1 MCKRSGIGTDTYIC
15 SFNNRSIRTARF
27 VPEGIVRS
35 KYSRSVTMESTHLLD
50 GSKKRV
56 KIHPH
61 TITAKYAPH
70 TPHTHTHF
78 PQPGDEGYDDAPS
91 FEEFGSFVDE
101 TSERKKLTGTRKWTE
116 RAGTLFGGKDK
127 SKDMPS
133 KPPTGGGEEGG
144 GTGPGGG
151 VGEQLAS
158 FGEASVSA
166 SRLTWATLVGAA
178 LAHGCVCVLTR
189 LAISRFNLP
198 PLTLLLVRSI
208 LQLLYGTVPMKR
220 AETAFGSKGYRRKL
234 LLYGLTHSFSL
245 CCAYSS
251 LSFIPIGEDEAMLTT
266 WRLATTVLSA
276 TLALLLLDERLGLVD
291 LVTVATG
298 VIGLGLALVPNP
310 RGLDVDKN
318 GTSSELSSGT
328 MAQQS
333 AQFWREAFGWSLSVL
348 AGLWM
353 SLALV
358 MYRSLKERVSVGT
371 ALFTVSWTGCLGTL
385 ASMIVLQEGPVWPA
399 NLQAWCLIVAVA
411 VFSAGGFLGV
421 THGLTRLHPA
431 LVSATQGL
439 EVPVSMVLETA
450 VMPLVPSVCEVI
462 GGVVV
467 VMSVSWLVTVKL
479 LPSRGSGRKQRE
491 EYEEILDSPIK

>member
-1 MCKRSGIGTDTYIC
+1 
-15 SFNNRSIRTARF
+15 
-27 VPEGIVRS
+27 
-35 KYSRSVTMESTHLLD
+35 MESTHLLD

-61 TITAKYAPH
+61 TVTAKYAPH

-91 FEEFGSFVDE
+91 FEDFGSFLEE
-101 TSERKKLTGTRKWTE
+101 TSDKKQLTGARKWTGK
-116 RAGTLFGGKDK
+116 AGGK
-127 SKDMPS
+127 
-133 KPPTGGGEEGG
+133 GA
-144 GTGPGGG
+144 GGG

-158 FGEASVSA
+158 FSEASVSA
-166 SRLTWATLVGAA
+166 SRLTWASVVLAG

-189 LAISRFNLP
+189 LAASRFNLP

-251 LSFIPIGEDEAMLTT
+251 LSFVSLGDDEAMLTT

-298 VIGLGLALVPNP
+298 VLGLGLAL
-310 RGLDVDKN
+310 
-318 GTSSELSSGT
+318 
-328 MAQQS
+328 
-333 AQFWREAFGWSLSVL
+333 FWREAFGWSLTVL

-371 ALFTVSWTGCLGTL
+371 ALFTVSWTGCLST
-385 ASMIVLQEGPVWPA
+385 AVSMLLLRQGPVWPA
-399 NLQAWCLIVAVA
+399 SLQAWCIVLGVAVC
-411 VFSAGGFLGV
+411 SAGGFVGV

-439 EVPVSMVLETA
+439 EVPVAMVLEIA
-450 VMPLVPSVCEVI
+450 VVPLVPSVCEVI

-467 VMSVSWLVTVKL
+467 VVSVGWLVTVKL